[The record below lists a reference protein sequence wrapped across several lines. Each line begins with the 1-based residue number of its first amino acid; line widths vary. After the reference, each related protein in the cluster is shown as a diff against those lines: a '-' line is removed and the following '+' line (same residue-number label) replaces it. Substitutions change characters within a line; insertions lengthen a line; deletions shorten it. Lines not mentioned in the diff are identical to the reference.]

1 MYKESIIKISKPI
14 PKVQIQQDESELQQ
28 QVITQTQETSLFQEL
43 QEQQTEQADITE
55 PVNMRFAS
63 TDSSGWK
70 VSEILREI
78 RLDSFEMGCVD

>member
-1 MYKESIIKISKPI
+1 MNS
-14 PKVQIQQDESELQQ
+14 PKNQIQQDESELQK
-28 QVITQTQETSLFQEL
+28 QVITQTQETTLFQEL
-43 QEQQTEQADITE
+43 QEQQTEQVDITK
-55 PVNMRFAS
+55 PANMRFDS